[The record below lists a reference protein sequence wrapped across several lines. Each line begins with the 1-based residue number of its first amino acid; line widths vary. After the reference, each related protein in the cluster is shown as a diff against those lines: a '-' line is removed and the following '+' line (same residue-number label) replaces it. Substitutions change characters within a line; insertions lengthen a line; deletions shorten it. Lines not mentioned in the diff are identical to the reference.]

1 MDRWQEFL
9 PVSSASLLST
19 FDRAIQKRVQFS
31 AAERALFMAC
41 EFWSAVLAR
50 RLVAHSGS
58 AALETLR
65 YMSILYSAMG
75 AQAVASELMVAIGEI
90 DDTSNPQVQRQCL
103 GKLQEKLLKT
113 RDPVDLL
120 ISRLA
125 EKLGLGSGGGLNW
138 EYGSEEASLFA

>member
-1 MDRWQEFL
+1 MDRWQEYL

-58 AALETLR
+58 GAIEMLR
-65 YMSILYSAMG
+65 YVSILYSAMG
-75 AQAVASELMVAIGEI
+75 AHAVANELMTAIGEL
-90 DDTSNPQVQRQCL
+90 DDASNPQAQRQCL
-103 GKLQEKLLKT
+103 GKLQDNLLKT
-113 RDPVDLL
+113 GDPVDLL

-125 EKLGLGSGGGLNW
+125 ERLGLGSGGGLNW
-138 EYGSEEASLFA
+138 EYGSEERSLFA